1 MAREPDTI
9 LNLKQL
15 SEAMGLDPRT
25 LRMIADQL
33 GGKRVGRRLLFRW
46 GTVMEYFNANTAEKN
61 GECVASASIR
71 GRKADSQQD
80 FSERKKGRA
89 RMEGSK
95 RMGRTAKNAIPC
107 GGEDPFGLRSAL
119 DLGRGLS

>member
-33 GGKRVGRRLLFRW
+33 GGKRVGSRLLLFRW

-61 GECVASASIR
+61 GECVASASVR
-71 GRKADSQQD
+71 GRKTDSQQD
-80 FSERKKGRA
+80 ISERKKGRA
-89 RMEGSK
+89 RMERSK
-95 RMGRTAKNAIPC
+95 SMGRTTKGGIPC
-107 GGEDPFGLRSAL
+107 GGEDPFGLRSS
-119 DLGRGLS
+119 LGLG